1 MSSIFDVAA
10 RAGVSVKTVSR
21 ILGDY
26 PGVSPETRRK
36 VEAAMK
42 DLEYYPSAAARHL
55 RGESSGI
62 VSLIADNLTTTPD
75 AYEIVAGIQS
85 ECEAAGKLLMI
96 GETGGKASS
105 FNSLVERFRQ
115 QRTEAMIYATMF
127 HREVVIG
134 QSFKHCPLVLLNCV
148 DANGEHPA
156 IIPDDR
162 AGAFAATEALLK
174 AGHRRIAYLTLFK
187 DMRATTLRTEGYCEA
202 LKKHGLEADP
212 DLIVPGVKTGSADE
226 FVELPEVLKR
236 LLEMKSRPTALF
248 CGNDKMAMRV
258 YMLVRR
264 MGFRIPE
271 DLSVVGYD
279 NYKLIAEN
287 LVPQLTTVSLSYFG
301 MGAAA
306 AKLVLTGKA
315 KGTGKGK
322 VRRIPGELLIR
333 GSVAPPS
340 IG

>member
-1 MSSIFDVAA
+1 MSSMFDVAA

-21 ILGDY
+21 ILGDF
-26 PGVSPETRRK
+26 PGVSPETRRR
-36 VEAAMK
+36 VEEVMK
-42 DLEYYPSAAARHL
+42 ELEYYPSAAARRL
-55 RGESSGI
+55 RGEASGI

-85 ECEAAGKLLMI
+85 ECEAAGKVLLI

-115 QRTEAMIYATMF
+115 QQTEAMIYATMY
-127 HREVVIG
+127 HREVVID
-134 QSFKHCPLVLLNCV
+134 QSFKRCPLVLLNCV

-162 AGAFAATEALLK
+162 SGAYAATEALLK

-187 DMRATTLRTEGYCEA
+187 EMRATTLRTQGYCEA
-202 LKKHGLEADP
+202 LMKHSIEADP
-212 DLIVPGVKTGSADE
+212 ELIALGVKEGATDE
-226 FVELPEVLKR
+226 FVELEGVLERLLKR
-236 LLEMKSRPTALF
+236 KSRPTALL

-287 LVPQLTTVSLSYFG
+287 LVPQLTTVSLSYFR

-306 AKLVLTGKA
+306 AKLVLTAKA
-315 KGTGKGK
+315 KGRGK
-322 VRRIPGELLIR
+322 VQRIPGELLMR
-333 GSVAPPS
+333 GSVAPPQPA
-340 IG
+340 